1 MRVQG
6 AGFRIQASGFGVRG
20 SGFRVQGSGFRVRG
34 SGFRVQGSRLRFQGV
49 GCTSEATHQT
59 ICGARMEGGG
69 WRERERERE
78 TDRERESVGLM
89 RTSETTHHT
98 MSGARTSSHDLQ
110 GFGSRVQDLVFG
122 GEGFRFS
129 GNQSLR
135 CRVEGL
141 VFGFAVHRVRFRV

>member
-1 MRVQG
+1 MWGVPARPRTRPSAAPGWRV
-6 AGFRIQASGFGVRG
+6 
-20 SGFRVQGSGFRVRG
+20 
-34 SGFRVQGSRLRFQGV
+34 
-49 GCTSEATHQT
+49 
-59 ICGARMEGGG
+59 EGG
-69 WRERERERE
+69 ESERERE
-78 TDRERESVGLM
+78 TDRERKSVGLM

-122 GEGFRFS
+122 GEGLRFS